1 MSKQP
6 PKKKLLVKTD
16 EIIAEPVNNLAEP
29 EIPQVPAPLAEPEAS
44 VSLQAPKIDKRGKH
58 PNIMSNLEKG
68 RIKLAEIRAQNKLV
82 KDALTE
88 KAFNKKVALQEKK
101 KTAIMD
107 AYGVDSLST
116 DEEEEVVEAK
126 QAKPVKVAPKKKK
139 PIRYVEEPESSEEEV
154 VYVKRGVA
162 PSAPKQQAPALLF
175 Y

>member
-16 EIIAEPVNNLAEP
+16 EIIAEPVNNLAEV
-29 EIPQVPAPLAEPEAS
+29 EIPQEPIPQVQNVEAS
-44 VSLQAPKIDKRGKH
+44 VEAPKIDKRGKH

-82 KDALTE
+82 KEALTE

-116 DEEEEVVEAK
+116 DEEEEVAPPSK
-126 QAKPVKVAPKKKK
+126 AKPVKVAPKKKK

-162 PSAPKQQAPALLF
+162 PKAPKQQPPALLF

>member
-16 EIIAEPVNNLAEP
+16 EIIAEPVNNLAEV
-29 EIPQVPAPLAEPEAS
+29 EIPQVPEAS
-44 VSLQAPKIDKRGKH
+44 VEAPKIDKRGKH

-116 DEEEEVVEAK
+116 DEEEEVAPPAP
-126 QAKPVKVAPKKKK
+126 AKPIKVAPKRKK

-162 PSAPKQQAPALLF
+162 PSAPKQQPPALLF

>member
-1 MSKQP
+1 MSKPP

-16 EIIAEPVNNLAEP
+16 EIIADPVNNLAESVV
-29 EIPQVPAPLAEPEAS
+29 PQVPDTEPVPS
-44 VSLQAPKIDKRGKH
+44 VEAPKIDKRGKH

-116 DEEEEVVEAK
+116 DEEEEVAPPV
-126 QAKPVKVAPKKKK
+126 QAKPVPKKKKK

>member
-1 MSKQP
+1 MSKPP

-29 EIPQVPAPLAEPEAS
+29 VVPDPPAEAVE
-44 VSLQAPKIDKRGKH
+44 APKIDKRGKH

-116 DEEEEVVEAK
+116 DEEAEVAPPV

-154 VYVKRGVA
+154 VYVKRSSNGA
-162 PSAPKQQAPALLF
+162 PPAKEAPKQQPPALLF

>member
-16 EIIAEPVNNLAEP
+16 EIIADPVNNLAEA
-29 EIPQVPAPLAEPEAS
+29 EIPQVPDTEPVPS
-44 VSLQAPKIDKRGKH
+44 VEAPKIDKRGKH

-116 DEEEEVVEAK
+116 DEEEEEVAPK
-126 QAKPVKVAPKKKK
+126 AQAKPVKVAPKKKK
-139 PIRYVEEPESSEEEV
+139 PIRYVEEAESSEEEI

-162 PSAPKQQAPALLF
+162 PSAPKQQAPTLLF

>member
-16 EIIAEPVNNLAEP
+16 EIIAEPVNNLAEV
-29 EIPQVPAPLAEPEAS
+29 EIPQVPEAS
-44 VSLQAPKIDKRGKH
+44 VEAPKIDKRGKH

-116 DEEEEVVEAK
+116 DEEEEVAPK
-126 QAKPVKVAPKKKK
+126 PAKPIPKKKKK
-139 PIRYVEEPESSEEEV
+139 PIHYVEEPESSEEEV
-154 VYVKRGVA
+154 VYVKRSSNGA
-162 PSAPKQQAPALLF
+162 PSAPTRAPPALLF

>member
-1 MSKQP
+1 MSKPP

-29 EIPQVPAPLAEPEAS
+29 VVPQEPIPEAS
-44 VSLQAPKIDKRGKH
+44 VEAPKIDKRGKH

-116 DEEEEVVEAK
+116 DEEEEVAPPAP
-126 QAKPVKVAPKKKK
+126 AKPIPKKKKK

-154 VYVKRGVA
+154 VYVKRSSNGA
-162 PSAPKQQAPALLF
+162 PKAPKQQPPALLF